1 MNLIHLEMAVWPLSA
16 KPVFF
21 SAPVLP
27 DSDLEHSA
35 EQLGVVGDDPADVD
49 DQLLLE
55 NSLALPTVSRALAVD
70 DALDHAWRQRV

>member
-1 MNLIHLEMAVWPLSA
+1 MVA
-16 KPVFF
+16 
-21 SAPVLP
+21 VLP

-55 NSLALPTVSRALAVD
+55 NSLAFPAVGRALAVD